1 VGIDAPF
8 PDANCYVTIQ
18 GNCIEVHKR
27 QTWSPSA
34 KAEERGEVTDFS
46 RQSRM
51 RMMRALAKINWP
63 ACGPSVFVSLTYPP
77 DRQVQKNPDRK
88 AQREKWL
95 KRMEYSLGR
104 KVSAIWRVEWK
115 QQLSGKRVGEYA
127 PHHHLALLGVKFIP
141 WEDVRQWWREIID
154 VEGPLCTDIREI
166 DQGDGMGRYLAKY
179 VSKYVSLDN
188 STYRENPWMHGRH
201 WGITRKPGIPM
212 YHQIV
217 NRKCTPRE
225 IELLNELG
233 ASIFQG
239 YGKTFNGSFTL
250 FGDKHRKA
258 IFDILG
264 E

>member
-1 VGIDAPF
+1 MGIDAPF

-51 RMMRALAKINWP
+51 RMMRALAKIKWP
-63 ACGPSVFVSLTYPP
+63 ACGKSVFLTLTYP
-77 DRQVQKNPDRK
+77 DAVRVGENSDRK
-88 AQREKWL
+88 TQREKL
-95 KRMEYSLGR
+95 VKRIEYSLGR
-104 KVSAIWRVEWK
+104 PISTIWRLEWK
-115 QQLSGKRVGEYA
+115 MRLSGRDVGEYA
-127 PHHHLALLGVKFIP
+127 PHYHIAALGVPFIDKDELRKM
-141 WEDVRQWWREIID
+141 WRDILDVD
-154 VEGPLCTDIREI
+154 GPLCTDVKAI
-166 DQGDGMGRYLAKY
+166 DQGDGMGRYLSKY

-225 IELLNELG
+225 IELLNQLG